1 MDTALEQRILELV
14 QQAIKEVVDVKPK
27 YKTTQYYL
35 ENVEGYRDKANLWSL
50 QSYHRN
56 RDKVLA
62 KKNERYQTDEA
73 FREKCQERAR
83 KSREKRKQ
91 EKLDKE
97 AKLKEAS

>member
-1 MDTALEQRILELV
+1 METLKIENIIKDAVEKVLLE
-14 QQAIKEVVDVKPK
+14 AKPK

-35 ENVEGYRDKANLWSL
+35 ENVEGYRKKANEWAL

-62 KKNERYQTDEA
+62 KKNDRYKNDEEY
-73 FREKCQERAR
+73 REHCKERAR
-83 KSREKRKQ
+83 KGRERRKQ